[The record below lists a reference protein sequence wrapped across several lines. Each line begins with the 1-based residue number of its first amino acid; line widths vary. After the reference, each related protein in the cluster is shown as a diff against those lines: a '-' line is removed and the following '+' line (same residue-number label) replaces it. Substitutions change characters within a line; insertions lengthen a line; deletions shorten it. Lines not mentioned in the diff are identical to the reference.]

1 MGELLQTGQTL
12 RTDSGSTCQVGTF
25 LGGGGQGEVYQA
37 DWNGKPFALKWYF
50 PKTADAKQLNALQAL
65 VRMGPPSDKYLWPV
79 EMISTSGQP
88 GFGYLMPLREP
99 RHRSM
104 IDVIRRRVE
113 PSFKALATA
122 GLHLADSFLKLHAK
136 GMCYCDISW
145 GNVFLDP
152 NTGDIAICD
161 NDNVIVN
168 GQSPAILGTP
178 DFMAPE
184 VVRQEVLP
192 NTETDKF
199 SLAVMLFYLFFV
211 DHPLKGKKDATIHC
225 FDLDARVKLFGRE
238 PVYIFDPI
246 NASNRPV
253 PGIHDNAIAF
263 EKVYPIFL
271 KKLFEK
277 AFTTGLHDPQHG
289 RVTENEWKVSMVQL
303 RDAIIYCHHCN
314 AENFYDSEYLQNAGG
329 KPAPCWSCQKDLVLP
344 FRIRIGK
351 SVMMLNH
358 DTMLYPHH
366 IDDGKRSDFSTAVGE
381 VVQHPQNPSFWGLRN
396 QTKDKW
402 VVTALDGTVN
412 DVEPGRSVVL
422 ANGTKINFGK
432 IEGEIRY

>member
-1 MGELLQTGQTL
+1 MIRRRINRENPVGELLQTGQTL
-12 RTDSGSTCQVGTF
+12 RTDSGSTCQVGRF

-37 DWNGKPFALKWYF
+37 DWSGKPFALKWYF
-50 PKTADAKQLNALQAL
+50 PQTADAKQLNALQAL
-65 VRMGPPSDKYLWPV
+65 VKKGPPSDKFLWPI
-79 EMISTSGQP
+79 EMISVSGQP

-104 IDVIRRRVE
+104 IDMIRRRVE

-152 NTGDIAICD
+152 STGDIAICD

-168 GQSPAILGTP
+168 GQPPAILGTP

-192 NTETDKF
+192 STETDKF
-199 SLAVMLFYLFFV
+199 SLAVMLFYLLFV

-225 FDLDARVKLFGRE
+225 FDLDARVKLFGKE
-238 PVYIFDPI
+238 PVYIFDPN

-263 EKVYPIFL
+263 EKVYPTFL

-289 RVTENEWKVSMVQL
+289 RVTENEWKASMVQL

-314 AENFYDSEYLQNAGG
+314 AENVYDPEYLQNAGG
-329 KPAPCWSCQKDLVLP
+329 TPAPC
-344 FRIRIGK
+344 
-351 SVMMLNH
+351 
-358 DTMLYPHH
+358 
-366 IDDGKRSDFSTAVGE
+366 
-381 VVQHPQNPSFWGLRN
+381 
-396 QTKDKW
+396 
-402 VVTALDGTVN
+402 
-412 DVEPGRSVVL
+412 
-422 ANGTKINFGK
+422 
-432 IEGEIRY
+432 